1 MFPHAIQ
8 KPIFPAPSTV
18 YEGGGDGHGFG
29 RFIFLEMRGPPSH
42 RPGFETKIFQFFYFP
57 QNYPLYLLFYPVI
70 ASLKP

>member
-42 RPGFETKIFQFFYFP
+42 RPGFETKIFQFW
-57 QNYPLYLLFYPVI
+57 LVI
-70 ASLKP
+70 EEEMEYSIFIIEILTF